1 MKFRKSTVIA
11 VFALAAIAVHLVMR
25 FGLHTGLA
33 ASQGILLAALIL
45 GGAPLVF
52 DLLKKALHGEFGS
65 DLLAGISIIVSVLL
79 GQYLAGTIVV
89 LMLSGGEVLETYAVS
104 NASSV
109 LRALASR
116 MPSIAHRLK
125 PANSQQT
132 VGDANLQEISVD
144 NIRVNDTLII
154 FPHEIC
160 PVDGVVASGHG
171 RMDESFLTGE
181 PFELSK
187 APGSLVISGAVNGE
201 SALTITATKL
211 AVDSR
216 YAKITEVM
224 RASERNRPRLRRLG
238 DQLGAWYTPFAV
250 AVALLAWGLSGNPTR
265 FLAVLVVATPC
276 PLLIAIPVAIIGSIS
291 LAARRGIVVKNP
303 IVLEQVDRCRTVIF
317 DKTGTLT
324 YGEPRLAEQ
333 LVAPAV
339 SGDKLLAE
347 VASLELYSR
356 HPLARAILAA
366 AKEKHLALQ
375 EAVAVAEAPGHG
387 LIGTVGGDKIEVTSR
402 RKALAQ
408 SAAGLAQLPPPGE
421 GLECVVLVN
430 GQYAASYR
438 FHDAPR
444 PDGLPFIKHLGPKHL
459 FNRIMILSGDRDA
472 EVRYLAAQL
481 GISEIHSEKT
491 PEEKLAIVRHENTRA
506 KTLYVGDGINDAPAM
521 MAATVGLAIGQN
533 CDITAEAAGVIV
545 MEGELKKIDE
555 FMHIS
560 RRMRSIALQSV
571 LGGMFLSM
579 GGMFLAAGG
588 LLTPVAGAIAQ
599 EIIDVLSIANALRA
613 ALPPAEMSDF

>member
-1 MKFRKSTVIA
+1 MKYRKSTVIA
-11 VFALAAIAVHLVMR
+11 VFALAAIAVHLMMR
-25 FGLHTGLA
+25 FGWHAGPGP
-33 ASQGILLAALIL
+33 SQGILLAALIL
-45 GGAPLVF
+45 GGAPLIG
-52 DLLKKALHGEFGS
+52 DLLKKAVKGEFGS
-65 DLLAGISIIVSVLL
+65 DLLAGISIVVSVAL

-89 LMLSGGEVLETYAVS
+89 LMLSGGEVLETYAVK

-116 MPSIAHRLK
+116 MPSVAHRQRDGKLEDI
-125 PANSQQT
+125 P
-132 VGDANLQEISVD
+132 VD
-144 NIRVNDTLII
+144 QIRLGDTLAI

-181 PFELSK
+181 PFEISK
-187 APGSLVISGAVNGE
+187 ARGSAVISGAVNGE

-224 RASERNRPRLRRLG
+224 RASEQNRPRLRRLG
-238 DQLGAWYTPFAV
+238 DQLGAWYTPFSV
-250 AVALLAWGLSGNPTR
+250 TVALLAWGLSGDPIR

-291 LAARRGIVVKNP
+291 LAARHGIVVKNP

-333 LVAPAV
+333 LAGPGV
-339 SGDKLLAE
+339 SGEKLLAE

-375 EAVAVAEAPGHG
+375 EVAEVAEAPGQG
-387 LIGTVGGDKIEVTSR
+387 LAGTVGGERIEITSR

-408 SAAGLAQLPPPGE
+408 PVAGLEHLPPPGE
-421 GLECVVLVN
+421 GLECVVFVN
-430 GQYAASYR
+430 KKYAASYR
-438 FHDAPR
+438 FHDSPR
-444 PDGLPFIKHLGPKHL
+444 ADGLPFIKHLGPKHQ

-481 GISEIHSEKT
+481 GISEIQSEKT
-491 PEEKLAIVRHENTRA
+491 PEEKLAIVRHENTQA

-521 MAATVGLAIGQN
+521 MAATVGLAVGQN
-533 CDITAEAAGVIV
+533 CDVTAEAAGAIV

-571 LGGMFLSM
+571 LGGMILSM
-579 GGMFLAAGG
+579 GGMLLAAGG
-588 LLTPVAGAIAQ
+588 LLAPVAGAIFQ
-599 EIIDVLSIANALRA
+599 EIIDVVSITNALRA